1 MAEDLEAV
9 NQRLETIELILERTA
24 ETSLNASK
32 RMGLFEKQVGKL
44 KVAIKNHPIK
54 GMYDTFKG
62 YAKALGN
69 VTKVTGQH
77 STMDEESYQK
87 TKKKMTVMQK
97 VTAGMIYF
105 GSISKLNNKIM
116 NKSNNILTRFATKLF
131 ALLSI
136 FLIIGFALAALSI
149 AFEGANSPVLTM
161 TEDLGP
167 LHDAMQGLLLVIT
180 GEGDEGGLSTAFDV
194 LAAAMLAAGAAS
206 LVFGGKFAIV
216 TAGLVLAA
224 GAARMFQNEFDNKVG
239 SILVGIG
246 TFLTFIGTLMILKT
260 VFTALTTGATVAIQG
275 TLGAMIAGFGLIIGG
290 VGALVAYMMGAGEG
304 FKGFLLGLLGA
315 IAVGVG
321 LFMVGVAGTIAAPIA
336 AGALLVATAIRY
348 RKELAE
354 LIVRFLGAVKTKGI
368 AFGVGVKNAIVAF
381 GRMVVNLIKGIIKF
395 VVALIKGVIALIV
408 GAFRLMFKGLMA
420 MGRGF
425 VFLFIKLPAKMV
437 KGFISALKVG
447 INAIFGVY
455 NSFASRFSFKVPK
468 VVPKIGGQ
476 TIKLPSIPKLA
487 EGGIVTGPTLAM
499 IGDNRSGKEAVIP
512 LEKAGQM
519 GFGGGDIT
527 VNINVSGVTDRM
539 DKRALAVEIG
549 DLIRDEMSRSLRSHG
564 NRRSGV

>member
-1 MAEDLEAV
+1 MAEDLDAV

-44 KVAIKNHPIK
+44 KVAVKNHPIK
-54 GMYDTFKG
+54 GMFDTFKG
-62 YAKALGN
+62 YAKALSN

-77 STMDEESYQK
+77 STMDEASYQK
-87 TKKKMTVMQK
+87 TKKKMTIMQK

-116 NKSNNILTRFATKLF
+116 NQSNNILTRFATKLF
-131 ALLSI
+131 ALLSV
-136 FLIIGFALAALSI
+136 FLIIGFALATLSI
-149 AFEGANSPVLTM
+149 AFEGAKSPVLSM
-161 TEDLGP
+161 TESLGP

-180 GEGDEGGLSTAFDV
+180 GEGDEGGLATGFDV

-206 LVFGGKFAIV
+206 LVAGGKFAIL
-216 TAGLVLAA
+216 TGGLVLAA
-224 GAARMFQNEFDNKVG
+224 GAARVFKNEFDNKVG
-239 SILVGIG
+239 AILVGIG
-246 TFLTFIGTLMILKT
+246 TFLTFIGTVMMLKT
-260 VFTALTTGATVAIQG
+260 VFTALAAGTTVALKG
-275 TLGAMIAGFGLIIGG
+275 TVGVVLGGFGLVIGG

-315 IAVGVG
+315 IAVSVG
-321 LFMVGVAGTIAAPIA
+321 LFMVGIAFVAG
-336 AGALLVATAIRY
+336 
-348 RKELAE
+348 
-354 LIVRFLGAVKTKGI
+354 VKSG
-368 AFGVGVKNAIVAF
+368 IVAF
-381 GRMVVNLIKGIIKF
+381 GTMVVNLIKGIINL
-395 VVALIKGVIALIV
+395 VVTVIKGVIALIV
-408 GAFRLMFKGLMA
+408 GAFRLLFKGLMA
-420 MGRGF
+420 MGKGF

-437 KGFISALKVG
+437 KGFVGALKAG

-476 TIKLPSIPKLA
+476 TIKLPRIPKLA

-499 IGDNRSGKEAVIP
+499 IGDNPSGKEAVIP

>member
-1 MAEDLEAV
+1 MAEDLDEV
-9 NQRLETIELILERTA
+9 NKRLETIELVLERTA
-24 ETSLNASK
+24 QTSLNASK

-54 GMYDTFKG
+54 GMFDTFKG
-62 YAKALGN
+62 YAKALSN

-77 STMDEESYQK
+77 STMDEASYQK

-97 VTAGMIYF
+97 LTAGMIYF

-116 NKSNNILTRFATKLF
+116 NNSNNILTRFATKLF
-131 ALLSI
+131 ALLSV
-136 FLIIGFALAALSI
+136 FLIIGFALATLSI
-149 AFEGANSPVLTM
+149 AFEGANSPILDM
-161 TEDLGP
+161 TKDLGP

-180 GEGDEGGLSTAFDV
+180 GEGDEGGLATGFDI

-206 LVFGGKFAIV
+206 LVAGGKFALL
-216 TAGLVLAA
+216 TGGLVLAV
-224 GAARMFQNEFDNKVG
+224 GAARMFKNEFDNKVG
-239 SILVGIG
+239 AILLGIG
-246 TFLTFIGTLMILKT
+246 TFMTFIGTVMILKT
-260 VFTALTTGATVAIQG
+260 VFTALAAGTTIALKG
-275 TLGAMIAGFGLIIGG
+275 TLGVVLAGFGFIIGG
-290 VGALVAYMMGAGEG
+290 VGALVAYMMGAGSG

-336 AGALLVATAIRY
+336 AGALLVATIVRY
-348 RKELAE
+348 RKQIAE
-354 LIVRFLGAVKTKGI
+354 LIVRFLGGVKTKGI
-368 AFGVGVKNAIVAF
+368 AFVGGVKDGIIALGA
-381 GRMVVNLIKGIIKF
+381 MVVNLIRGIIKL
-395 VVALIKGVIALIV
+395 VVMLIKGVIALIV

-420 MGRGF
+420 MGKGF
-425 VFLFIKLPAKMV
+425 VFLFIKLPATMV
-437 KGFISALKVG
+437 KGFMSALKAG
-447 INAIFGVY
+447 INLIFGVY
-455 NSFASRFSFKVPK
+455 NTFARNFSFKIPK

-476 TIKLPSIPKLA
+476 TIKLPNIPKLA

-499 IGDNRSGKEAVIP
+499 IGDNASGKEAVIP

-549 DLIRDEMSRSLRSHG
+549 DMIRDEMSRSLRSHG